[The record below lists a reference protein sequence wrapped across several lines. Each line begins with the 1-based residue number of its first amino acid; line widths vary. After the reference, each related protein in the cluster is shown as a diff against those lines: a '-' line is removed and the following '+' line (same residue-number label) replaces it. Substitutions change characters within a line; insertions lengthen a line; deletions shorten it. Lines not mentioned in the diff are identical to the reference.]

1 MNEAQIIEFITK
13 NYEGVY
19 ITHNGGD
26 AFFLYDPEG
35 KFPLATLITSDDDYD
50 QSANLNRP
58 GVFRLNVGV
67 SKEKF
72 REMFGT
78 EDRNY
83 DYTALDT
90 IMPHPVYGKMYW
102 VGVLNPSQE
111 TFDNRLKP
119 MLDAAYQKDVAKYAR
134 KAARKK
140 EN

>member
-13 NYEGVY
+13 NYESVY
-19 ITHNGGD
+19 ITTNGGD
-26 AFFLYDPEG
+26 SFFLYDPEG
-35 KFPLATLITSDDDYD
+35 KFPLATLVTSDDDYD

-72 REMFGT
+72 RELFGT
-78 EDRNY
+78 EEREY

-90 IMPHPVYGKMYW
+90 LMPHPVYGKMYW
-102 VGVLNPSQE
+102 VGVLNPSQA
-111 TFDNRLKP
+111 TFDNQLKP

-134 KAARKK
+134 KAA
-140 EN
+140 N

>member
-13 NYEGVY
+13 NYKGVY
-19 ITHNGGD
+19 ITTNGGD
-26 AFFLYDPEG
+26 SFFLYDPEG
-35 KFPLATLITSDDDYD
+35 KFPLATLVTSDDDYD

-78 EDRNY
+78 EETAY
-83 DYTALDT
+83 DYPALDK

-102 VGVLNPSQE
+102 VGVLNPSQA
-111 TFDNRLKP
+111 TFDNQIKP
-119 MLDAAYQKDVAKYAR
+119 MLDAAYQKDVAKYAK
-134 KAARKK
+134 KAARKE